1 VTPSI
6 SRDWVD
12 ALPRKLLEVLYS
24 NWRSASLT
32 VDTHAFNTLI
42 RSSHTAGGEYLMKPQ
57 NPFNETKTFAGLPV
71 QVDRTIPVNT
81 ILIKDRDGR
90 ILQTIT
96 NIQVEP

>member
-1 VTPSI
+1 
-6 SRDWVD
+6 
-12 ALPRKLLEVLYS
+12 
-24 NWRSASLT
+24 
-32 VDTHAFNTLI
+32 
-42 RSSHTAGGEYLMKPQ
+42 MKPQ